1 MSRKG
6 ATAIIIGRLARDP
19 KLFAGDGPKAAQL
32 AVVRTVIEHG
42 EEKQDFANIIVH
54 GKQVDIVME
63 NLKKG
68 ALCCIEGRKDIADG
82 RLVLVANAITF
93 LGKKETEHVG

>member
-6 ATAIIIGRLARDP
+6 ARAMIIGRLARDP

-32 AVVRTVIEHG
+32 VIVRTVIEHG
-42 EEKQDFANIIVH
+42 EEKLDFTDIIVH

-68 ALCCIEGRKDIADG
+68 SLCCIEGRKDIADG
-82 RLVLVANAITF
+82 KLVMVASAITF
-93 LGKKETEHVG
+93 LGKRETEHVG

>member
-6 ATAIIIGRLARDP
+6 ATVIIIGRLARDP

-32 AVVRTVIEHG
+32 VIVRTVIEHG
-42 EEKQDFANIIVH
+42 EEKLDFVDIIVH

-68 ALCCIEGRKDIADG
+68 SLCCVEGRKDIADG
-82 RLVLVANAITF
+82 RLVVVANAVTF

>member
-6 ATAIIIGRLARDP
+6 ATVIIIGRLARDP

-32 AVVRTVIEHG
+32 VIVRTVIEHG
-42 EEKQDFANIIVH
+42 EEKLDFVDIIVH
-54 GKQVDIVME
+54 GKQVGIVME

-68 ALCCIEGRKDIADG
+68 SLCCVEGRKDIADG
-82 RLVLVANAITF
+82 RLVVVANAVTF

>member
-6 ATAIIIGRLARDP
+6 AMVIIIGRLARDP

-32 AVVRTVIEHG
+32 VIELTVIEHG
-42 EEKQDFANIIVH
+42 EEKLDFVDIIVH
-54 GKQVDIVME
+54 GKQVDVVVE

-68 ALCCIEGRKDIADG
+68 SLCCVEGRKDIVDG
-82 RLVLVANAITF
+82 KLVVDAEHVTF

>member
-6 ATAIIIGRLARDP
+6 ARVIVIGRLARDP

-32 AVVRTVIEHG
+32 VIVRTVIEHG
-42 EEKQDFANIIVH
+42 EEKLDFVNVIVH
-54 GKQVDIVME
+54 GKHVDVVME

-68 ALCCIEGRKDIADG
+68 SLCCIDGRKEIEDG
-82 RLVLVANAITF
+82 RLVMAAEHVTF

>member
-6 ATAIIIGRLARDP
+6 AEVIAIGRLARNP

-32 AVVRTVIEHG
+32 VLVKTVIEHG
-42 EEKQDFANIIVH
+42 EEKLAFVNVVVH
-54 GKQVDIVME
+54 GKQVDFVME

-68 ALCCIEGRKDIADG
+68 SLCSIEGRKDIVDG
-82 RLVLVANAITF
+82 RLVLVANTIKF
-93 LGKKETEHVG
+93 LGKKETKHVG

>member
-19 KLFAGDGPKAAQL
+19 KLFEGDGPKTAQL
-32 AVVRTVIEHG
+32 VIVRTVIEHG
-42 EEKQDFANIIVH
+42 EERLDFANVIVH
-54 GKQVDIVME
+54 GKHVDTVME

-68 ALCCIEGRKDIADG
+68 SLCCIEGRKAIVDG
-82 RLVLVANAITF
+82 KLVMAANAVTF
-93 LGKKETEHVG
+93 LGKRETEHVG

>member
-6 ATAIIIGRLARDP
+6 STAIIIGRLARDP

-32 AVVRTVIEHG
+32 VIVRTVIERG
-42 EEKQDFANIIVH
+42 EEKLDFTDIIVH
-54 GKQVDIVME
+54 GKQVDVVME

-68 ALCCIEGRKDIADG
+68 SLCCIEGRKEIAG
-82 RLVLVANAITF
+82 GKLVVVANAVTF
-93 LGKKETEHVG
+93 LGRKETEHVG

>member
-6 ATAIIIGRLARDP
+6 ARTIIIGRLARDP

-32 AVVRTVIEHG
+32 VIVRAIIEHG
-42 EEKQDFANIIVH
+42 EEKLDFVNVIVH
-54 GKQVDIVME
+54 GKQADVVTE

-68 ALCCIEGRKDIADG
+68 SLCCVEGRKEIEDG
-82 RLVLVANAITF
+82 KLVVVANAVTF